1 MLQHLAESYVA
12 QYPVNQRIEA
22 GEPVVSKHN
31 YATVVQWSDKECQ
44 VLSFPGRE
52 VKLQVKGLRNGR
64 VRCSV
69 YETKLDWW
77 NAIGREMLSL
87 DECSI
92 YERVRQSGIHKGLE
106 DHIREH
112 VSG

>member
-1 MLQHLAESYVA
+1 MLQCLAESYAA

-22 GEPVVSKHN
+22 GEPAVSKHN
-31 YATVVQWSDKECQ
+31 CATVVQWSDKECQ

-52 VKLQVKGLRNGR
+52 AKLQVKGLCNGR

-69 YETKLDWW
+69 YEMKLDWQ

-87 DECSI
+87 DKWSI
-92 YERVRQSGIHKGLE
+92 YERVRLSGIHKGLE
-106 DHIREH
+106 DHIR
-112 VSG
+112 